1 MELKTEE
8 EEAIRFIFS
17 VKTELV
23 HINRLFSDRKFTLTK
38 RSIGEI
44 SKLYENIIGEL
55 NKLAGSQLYEQ
66 VQQ

>member
-1 MELKTEE
+1 M
-8 EEAIRFIFS
+8 
-17 VKTELV
+17 KTELV